1 MLVDLATT
9 HRVFQVLVEGGGK
22 LHGAFVAEGR
32 ADRLVTYV
40 APVVLGER
48 GRAVVATPGPET
60 LADATRWR
68 VMDVAPVGPDVRITY
83 APIRAAA

>member
-1 MLVDLATT
+1 M
-9 HRVFQVLVEGGGK
+9 
-22 LHGAFVAEGR
+22 AEGR

-60 LADATRWR
+60 LTDATRWR
-68 VMDVAPVGPDVRITY
+68 VIDVAPVGPDVRITY